1 MGSSN
6 VGPASVHTG
15 TTTSSHRVCARLE
28 YLLICITM
36 CTSLLYTRCSH
47 LLLVCAFLSTRAPGI
62 FVTALGDYSSLKFT
76 NQTGRQAVSQAV
88 RRTRD
93 SFPRGNAAMT
103 ASCTVISG
111 SFAQSASSCQK
122 CGPAK
127 VTSWAAQ
134 GHFHSATTPALQLC
148 TTCKPRRCLSLTLS
162 FLHGSWSMA
171 QYMVQTHCSLERAK
185 TESSRNSP
193 PTPCLSPAAPDPSR
207 PLVRLGTAFYS
218 ATVDCSHAF
227 KACK

>member
-111 SFAQSASSCQK
+111 SFGPSASSCQK

-148 TTCKPRRCLSLTLS
+148 TTCKPRRCLSLTLFFS
-162 FLHGSWSMA
+162 AWIMVHGSIHGTDSLQLGKGKNRVESQFPTDTMP
-171 QYMVQTHCSLERAK
+171 VTCSPRPIS
-185 TESSRNSP
+185 TVG
-193 PTPCLSPAAPDPSR
+193 TPGDGILFCYG
-207 PLVRLGTAFYS
+207 RLLPCIRGL
-218 ATVDCSHAF
+218 
-227 KACK
+227 